1 MKEFY
6 YALCLMAL
14 LSMSLPLQA
23 QNACLTHEQAQAITF
38 TWSDD
43 NRVTHTSTLAET
55 AKEPQHIIALLK
67 EVYTN
72 PNVPGPYYNGYKA
85 DGTTRENPVYYGPI
99 YGTQDIK
106 YGSGIE
112 DHEYRDIPT
121 GWNITSCTRP
131 YNEGYTV
138 LMVALKNS
146 FIDETTD
153 IGLAKNYNQ
162 LVAFIRA
169 RIDSVFVITDGL
181 RMSGG
186 TNPGTMFSVN
196 GKYNRFFFLS
206 KGKSRVQNVK
216 SVVKNGAAPFYRMFE
231 EFSPYDEGDTH
242 NDVTD
247 FYNLMIRGESM
258 PIEHDCNTVFGLRH
272 YFSMSGR
279 QGQTAYDMTGLN
291 LFIPDHRMQYW
302 SNEKVGTV
310 FYYNKRLEQRSNVP
324 IDGRGSIPN
333 SQSRVTT
340 RLQYGPDAK
349 FPEQSQEFID
359 SGYVLPA
366 SWYSATF
373 TNYNKNFPVK
383 TFMYA
388 IKLTATRSAQPTEVD
403 GKHMFTVTLNWNST
417 FSEATGS
424 DMSQVYYLYRV
435 VNGKREAEPIAQ
447 FTDEL
452 TWSEQVE
459 QRSQGYMVSYVVLGK
474 PEAATYDPIPS
485 NIASVAI
492 PGDDPEE
499 RLALDISGKHE
510 SEYVPADEIN
520 KYANYVVLNN
530 GVGNTITKAMLT
542 DNTTLTLHRIEES
555 AAHQHAD
562 ATVATI
568 AITAVG
574 DNSCSYTL
582 TYDHQDHADEAKYG
596 QNYQSGTFSFA
607 SNGDVLFNN
616 LTLCDQFSA
625 STLLNDHQSDYKYQM
640 NIEGMSL
647 GHFTD
652 KNGDPCNHAHSNEA
666 DVFVYKTE
674 HTVGIASFTKA
685 QVDADTVSNN
695 LVAVAGGATML
706 FSTSNDRNVLNY
718 RLLRDDTETGAIAQ
732 RQNDGTVMSHNNDGT
747 TAVWA
752 AGADAQLTD
761 ASMQAGT
768 YWYVPVIEAYRDDAS
783 GALNTYGA
791 DKQKVAV
798 GTVNVEKH
806 ELSMSGDTF
815 TDGDKVCRYYATGLR
830 ITPNVPSGLTPQF
843 VRAWHELPEGYA
855 HETTYNDGH
864 GYTYRLDQTKRC
876 YLYATQSTNDAG
888 APTVVGTT
896 PGQDYAVHG
905 NSPFIVWDHFGALDI
920 AEGFDVQYV
929 VRFYCTKD
937 NVAAPQG
944 GPRRAGE
951 QEAWTIVEKRF
962 TAEFNPYDVVTSVHG
977 VGVAPEVTS
986 VRYVNLAGQTSDR
999 PFAGINLVVK
1009 TLANGTTVT
1018 SKVVF

>member
-23 QNACLTHEQAQAITF
+23 QNACLTYEQAQAITF

-43 NRVTHTSTLAET
+43 NHVTHTSTLAET

-99 YGTQDIK
+99 YGGTK
-106 YGSGIE
+106 NE
-112 DHEYRDIPT
+112 NKAT
-121 GWNITSCTRP
+121 GWGITQCTRP

-138 LMVALKNS
+138 ALVAVKNQ
-146 FIDETTD
+146 FTDEPST
-153 IGLAKNYNQ
+153 IAAKNYAQ
-162 LVAFIRA
+162 LVSFIRE

-186 TNPGTMFSVN
+186 TNPGTMFTIR
-196 GKYNRFFFLS
+196 GKLNRFFYLS
-206 KGKSRVQNVK
+206 KGKSRVNVID
-216 SVVKNGAAPFYRMFE
+216 NGININGNAPFYRMFE

-258 PIEHDCNTVFGLRH
+258 PIEHDCTSVFGLRH

-279 QGQTAYDMTGLN
+279 DGQTAYDMTGLN

-302 SNEKVGTV
+302 TKPLANY
-310 FYYNKRLEQRSNVP
+310 FYYTTRSSSTPNYITV
-324 IDGRGSIPN
+324 DGLDRRCTYHAHVGIYSSKSKAIEAAKGKSPN
-333 SQSRVTT
+333 SN
-340 RLQYGPDAK
+340 
-349 FPEQSQEFID
+349 
-359 SGYVLPA
+359 
-366 SWYSATF
+366 F
-373 TNYNKNFPVK
+373 TNYNEDFPVK
-383 TFMYA
+383 TFLYA

-474 PEAATYDPIPS
+474 PVAATYDPIPS

-510 SEYVPADEIN
+510 SEYVPADQIN

-568 AITAVG
+568 AITAVS

-640 NIEGMSL
+640 NIEGMSF

-674 HTVGIASFTKA
+674 HTVCTANFTKA
-685 QVDADTVSNN
+685 QVDADTVSNS
-695 LVAVAGGATML
+695 LVAVVGGATML

-798 GTVNVEKH
+798 GTVNVEEH

-920 AEGFDVQYV
+920 AEGANEPFDVQYV

-962 TAEFNPYDVVTSVHG
+962 TAEFNPYYVVTSVHG

-1018 SKVVF
+1018 SKVVY

>member
-23 QNACLTHEQAQAITF
+23 QNACLTHEQAQDIRF

-72 PNVPGPYYNGYKA
+72 PDVPGPYYNGYKA

-99 YGTQDIK
+99 YGGTK
-106 YGSGIE
+106 YE
-112 DHEYRDIPT
+112 NKAT
-121 GWNITSCTRP
+121 GWGITQCTRP
-131 YNEGYTV
+131 YSEGYTV
-138 LMVALKNS
+138 VLVAVKNQ
-146 FIDETTD
+146 FTDEPLTNA
-153 IGLAKNYNQ
+153 AKNYAQ
-162 LVAFIRA
+162 LVSFIRE
-169 RIDSVFVITDGL
+169 RVDSVYVITDGL

-186 TNPGTMFSVN
+186 TIPGTMFTIR
-196 GKYNRFFFLS
+196 GKLNRFFYLS
-206 KGKSRVQNVK
+206 KGKSRVNVIN
-216 SVVKNGAAPFYRMFE
+216 NGSAINGVAPFYRMFE
-231 EFSPYDEGDTH
+231 EFSPYNEGDTY

-258 PIEHDCNTVFGLRH
+258 PIEHDCTSVFGLRH

-279 QGQTAYDMTGLN
+279 DGQTAYDMTGLN

-302 SNEKVGTV
+302 TKPLANYFFYGPSSSSPTKHYVTVDGLDRRCTYTAYVG
-310 FYYNKRLEQRSNVP
+310 NHSSQSDAIAAAKRTS
-324 IDGRGSIPN
+324 PN
-333 SQSRVTT
+333 S
-340 RLQYGPDAK
+340 
-349 FPEQSQEFID
+349 
-359 SGYVLPA
+359 
-366 SWYSATF
+366 TF
-373 TNYNKNFPVK
+373 TNYNEDYPVK

-542 DNTTLTLHRIEES
+542 DATTLTLHRIEEN

-640 NIEGMSL
+640 NIEGMNF

-674 HTVGIASFTKA
+674 HTVGTANFTKA
-685 QVDADTVSNN
+685 QVDADTVSNS
-695 LVAVAGGATML
+695 LVAVVGGATMV

-718 RLLRDDTETGAIAQ
+718 RLLRDDTETGVIAQ
-732 RQNDGTVMSHNNDGT
+732 RQNDGTVMSHNSDGT

-798 GTVNVEKH
+798 GTVNVEEH

-888 APTVVGTT
+888 APTVVGST

-920 AEGFDVQYV
+920 AEGANEPFDVQYV

-951 QEAWTIVEKRF
+951 QEAWTIVEKRY
-962 TAEFNPYDVVTSVHG
+962 TAAFNPYEVVTSVHG

-999 PFAGINLVVK
+999 PFSGINLVVK